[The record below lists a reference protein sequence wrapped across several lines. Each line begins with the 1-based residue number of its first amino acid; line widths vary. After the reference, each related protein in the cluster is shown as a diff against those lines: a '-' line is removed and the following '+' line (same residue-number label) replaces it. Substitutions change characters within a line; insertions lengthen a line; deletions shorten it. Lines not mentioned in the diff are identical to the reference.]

1 MNRRLANPF
10 AREPGFTLVEL
21 MVALALAAIISVS
34 IMFISSQARM
44 AYEETVRKVD
54 VYNRFRYVFRTI
66 EEDIKNW
73 LPTSELEFYTDG
85 RGRGARVNQHWDPGE
100 EVPDNAGVKDSLGP
114 GVVDGGVVGE
124 YDEYAQIVQLQYRST
139 EPLQREAKLHDADQM
154 YFRTFTYV
162 GGAMRLANVEYML
175 LDPSQADRGKSGI
188 PVVPKQVES
197 KNVADLALYKIV
209 RYYDISPTVI
219 RELTKT
225 PIVRKVMEV
234 CTNVTDFKVEYM
246 VEKDPAGRIHPGFRT
261 PEEEFRSYAEA
272 HVRPKQDLKLGIA
285 GGYRKFF
292 GYGSVKLGQ
301 NYSLAT
307 AYPGIRA
314 DDGLAGQSNP
324 QPLRLGFQGDPTTHF
339 GELIPGDK
347 IFIFT
352 SSERGEMGPGAAAGS
367 AENVSKVT
375 RFPSGDYTVK
385 ANSMGLL
392 EFAEDI
398 DTSEWAGKPQSGIYY
413 KASYLPS
420 AVRITMRVVDDQGQY
435 PKTLQ
440 RVVWLRKRSR

>member
-1 MNRRLANPF
+1 MTLRPAIPCPRGT
-10 AREPGFTLVEL
+10 GFTLVEL

-34 IMFISSQARM
+34 IMFISSQARI

-54 VYNRFRYVFRTI
+54 VYNRFRYAFRTI

-73 LPTSELEFYTDG
+73 ATTSELEFYTDG
-85 RGRGARVNQHWDPGE
+85 RGRGARVNLHWDPGE
-100 EVPDNAGVKDSLGP
+100 EVPDRKDDLGP
-114 GVVDGGVVGE
+114 GVVDGGVQGD
-124 YDEYAQIVQLQYRST
+124 YDEYAQIVQLQYRSV
-139 EPLQREAKLHDADQM
+139 EPMQTEAKLHDAYQM
-154 YFRTFTYV
+154 YFRTFTHV
-162 GGAMRLANVEYML
+162 DGALRMANVEYML
-175 LDPSQADRGKSGI
+175 LDPSQVDRGKGGM
-188 PVVPKQVES
+188 PAVPKQVEP
-197 KNVADLALYKIV
+197 NHVADLTLYKIV
-209 RYYDISPTVI
+209 RYYDVSPMAI
-219 RELTKT
+219 KKLMET
-225 PIVRKVMEV
+225 PIVRKVIEV

-246 VEKDPAGRIHPGFRT
+246 VEKDPSGKVESGFRT
-261 PEEEFRSYAEA
+261 PEEEFRVFAES
-272 HVRPKQDLKLGIA
+272 HVRPKQEPRLGVA
-285 GGYRKFF
+285 GGYRKSF
-292 GYGSVKLGQ
+292 GYGSVKLGV

-314 DDGLAGQSNP
+314 DDGLAGRSNP

-352 SSERGEMGPGAAAGS
+352 GSERAEMSAGAAAGS
-367 AENVSKVT
+367 TENVSRLT

-385 ANSMGLL
+385 SNYQGLL
-392 EFAEDI
+392 EFVEDI

-420 AVRITMRVVDDQGQY
+420 AARITIRVVDDQGQY

-440 RVVWLRKRSR
+440 RVIWLRKRSR